1 VDEDLTLSDCEK
13 PRYLLPEGC
22 KDLNDVIRLQER
34 AAAAAKAPD
43 KHVSMP
49 MEYVISTLAELSGA
63 LEKHA
68 SAPSN
73 ELPLCVTIPDPVT
86 VGDLAGL
93 LHLKPYKLIS
103 ALIEFNV
110 FASLKSEVT
119 FETASMV
126 CAHLGVAVKKADE
139 A

>member
-1 VDEDLTLSDCEK
+1 VDQDLTLADSEK

-22 KDLNDVIRLQER
+22 KDLNDVVLLQER
-34 AAAAAKAPD
+34 AFALSE
-43 KHVSMP
+43 VEEMP
-49 MEYVISTLAELSGA
+49 
-63 LEKHA
+63 A
-68 SAPSN
+68 SPPSH
-73 ELPLCVTIPDPVT
+73 EVPFCITIPESVA

-103 ALIEFNV
+103 ALIEFQV

-126 CAHLGVAVKKADE
+126 CAHLGVAVKRAAE